1 MESNGGVTKEGEQ
14 WCLSKCCS
22 GALAECQRPVRILQV
37 EATGDIL
44 DTVAMHLA
52 QVLQLILKH
61 THAFCSNERIRA
73 CSPSRVV
80 SSIKN
85 CASLLPQWN
94 LTSGLTCH

>member
-22 GALAECQRPVRILQV
+22 GALAECQRPVRILK
-37 EATGDIL
+37 ATGDIL
-44 DTVAMHLA
+44 DTAAMHLA

-73 CSPSRVV
+73 CSLNAVWCPPSKTV
-80 SSIKN
+80 
-85 CASLLPQWN
+85 LL
-94 LTSGLTCH
+94 SCHNGI